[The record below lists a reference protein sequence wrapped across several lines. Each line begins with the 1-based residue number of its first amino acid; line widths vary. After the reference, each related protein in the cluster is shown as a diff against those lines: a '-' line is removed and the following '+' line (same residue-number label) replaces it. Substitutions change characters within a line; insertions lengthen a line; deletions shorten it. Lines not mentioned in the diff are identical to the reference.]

1 MYISTAKGMY
11 NSLSSMS
18 FSYRDT
24 VSACKNTSAIKHKKS
39 NKKINGKLTKILP
52 SSKVSKRK
60 ENIMKSLNLTIASNV
75 TEEKESMQIV
85 IPKFNNLQLL
95 ASGSASAS
103 TNNKNNNKQKGE
115 NEMKLNKRNLKS
127 LTSIANAMNI
137 SVEDSKGLVKSI
149 ASGGEEVA
157 DLLRNLLYTD
167 EKLVV
172 RKVTLFND
180 GCKED
185 AKALENKVD
194 EEVILRRS
202 PGCKTEFVTL
212 IFSSLTRELD
222 VQYFIQDAGMTEAKT
237 TISIDNRK
245 GVQIEKGKLAYTSDV
260 MIVDYTGNP
269 SELNKNTSYGF
280 YMYEEVPYLIRFDHK
295 ENKYLIRNG
304 EVNIED
310 EATIKLIESNGTKY
324 MPLFYTTT
332 QEKHTQAYSYNATK
346 YSLEDAFNILDR
358 ASGGAI
364 SSEIKELRK
373 KGLSDEAIMIKIAPR
388 HSMFSTGNLPL
399 GYFDNI
405 VYTNKSMDCVGSEYD
420 SVNDINPSEDLGLER
435 ESKTYDGQATVSAH
449 LIAFLL
455 LKKYGILVNPNYL
468 VGYDMQLRTR
478 GAVCVKTFVD
488 IVDIKQIKE
497 KANAVKEFDPNY
509 VFIGD
514 ESKGIVNAIFDG
526 DAVKLANRD
535 LFNSCEPVEL
545 LFLESAK
552 AMGASLSPQIL
563 NSILAMEESFNNDGS
578 NIVAEQL
585 INKAKLEGERSLEGE
600 VYSSISLSGN
610 SQNIFFAVN
619 RGAALTDRYAMNNLV
634 GSLDKK
640 IISSVSNIKVSAEGY
655 SGRALFD
662 NTSIFMRKALL
673 GLKSLSTKD
682 VEVRSLLGVRE
693 VEVVTDNGIKL
704 VQAIEVYSP
713 YLLDKYSD
721 EIDAIQEA
729 FESDVISI
737 GEAEAKAIRTKALNK
752 LLLTIGYKFPS
763 VSVFENI
770 PTVAVTDFE
779 LDEREEMYS
788 IEGNDEFNRRL
799 SLAKK
804 WLTDRK
810 AGTVVVAPEDL
821 AKQVWAGMDTD
832 FDSLTFIQDSFIVD
846 IALKHRANNPLITTY
861 IGDRDFK
868 ITKELVTDKKETI
881 TDNKLFGNQDLGFS
895 FDKGEVKDT
904 SWLLGNKQ

>member
-1 MYISTAKGMY
+1 
-11 NSLSSMS
+11 
-18 FSYRDT
+18 
-24 VSACKNTSAIKHKKS
+24 
-39 NKKINGKLTKILP
+39 
-52 SSKVSKRK
+52 
-60 ENIMKSLNLTIASNV
+60 
-75 TEEKESMQIV
+75 
-85 IPKFNNLQLL
+85 
-95 ASGSASAS
+95 
-103 TNNKNNNKQKGE
+103 
-115 NEMKLNKRNLKS
+115 
-127 LTSIANAMNI
+127 
-137 SVEDSKGLVKSI
+137 
-149 ASGGEEVA
+149 
-157 DLLRNLLYTD
+157 
-167 EKLVV
+167 
-172 RKVTLFND
+172 
-180 GCKED
+180 
-185 AKALENKVD
+185 
-194 EEVILRRS
+194 
-202 PGCKTEFVTL
+202 
-212 IFSSLTRELD
+212 
-222 VQYFIQDAGMTEAKT
+222 
-237 TISIDNRK
+237 
-245 GVQIEKGKLAYTSDV
+245 
-260 MIVDYTGNP
+260 
-269 SELNKNTSYGF
+269 
-280 YMYEEVPYLIRFDHK
+280 
-295 ENKYLIRNG
+295 
-304 EVNIED
+304 
-310 EATIKLIESNGTKY
+310 
-324 MPLFYTTT
+324 
-332 QEKHTQAYSYNATK
+332 
-346 YSLEDAFNILDR
+346 
-358 ASGGAI
+358 
-364 SSEIKELRK
+364 
-373 KGLSDEAIMIKIAPR
+373 
-388 HSMFSTGNLPL
+388 
-399 GYFDNI
+399 
-405 VYTNKSMDCVGSEYD
+405 MDCVGSEYD

-640 IISSVSNIKVSAEGY
+640 IISSVSNVKVSAEGY

-693 VEVVTDNGIKL
+693 VEVVTDNGIKS

-821 AKQVWAGMDTD
+821 AKQEM
-832 FDSLTFIQDSFIVD
+832 
-846 IALKHRANNPLITTY
+846 N
-861 IGDRDFK
+861 
-868 ITKELVTDKKETI
+868 KELKAYNTFAIAKASHITNAKNILSVELSDAEIAVKTSQYKLEIKEKSVGSETSKGDVLTAGLLALI
-881 TDNKLFGNQDLGFS
+881 ELNKLVENGSKTLDQANQEAKEIFKSHFNLERIQKKMS
-895 FDKGEVKDT
+895 
-904 SWLLGNKQ
+904 L